1 MENGLAAID
10 GCADIEDTG
19 EEDGDP
25 NEKGEGEPVNEPG
38 FVPKGLT

>member
-1 MENGLAAID
+1 MENGLVAKD
-10 GCADIEDTG
+10 GCANIEDKG
-19 EEDGDP
+19 EEDDDP